1 MLSVVFSPHGGRTC
15 RTVLKTSHFTTDSTY
30 RTDNTGAHESSTAE
44 TRSENPRRRSGYPD
58 PWSGSCPKMH
68 LSDGRAIPGFA
79 QHRKIRRQSPWIR
92 IGVDLTCVSR
102 RWNDAEASLFKLSQW
117 TISTSSFEDNRPSK
131 INRYDHLNAKES
143 SDQF

>member
-1 MLSVVFSPHGGRTC
+1 MPCFWIPILPTPLTFIRYFEDLIPHLANAFSVVFSPHGRRTC

-30 RTDNTGAHESSTAE
+30 RTDNTGAHESSRAE

-68 LSDGRAIPGFA
+68 LSDGRAIPSFA
-79 QHRKIRRQSPWIR
+79 QNRKIRRQSAWIR

-102 RWNDAEASLFKLSQW
+102 R
-117 TISTSSFEDNRPSK
+117 
-131 INRYDHLNAKES
+131 
-143 SDQF
+143 